1 VRDETGLAGLPRMAR
16 ILPSWSVVATLL
28 TFTAC
33 GHQRSQPGSS
43 DSSTVSTPVA
53 DSAQRRAMAD
63 TTMWPSY
70 GRDFTNQR
78 WSPLNQINTSN
89 VAQLKPAWINHS
101 GIPHAS
107 ETNPVVVDG
116 VMYFTTALN
125 HVIAVDARTGVVK
138 WEYAHQYRTTAD
150 CCATNNKG
158 VAVYGGKV
166 YMGTLDARLV
176 ALDARSGRLIWDV
189 QVGDNNAGYHLTGAP
204 IAVDGRSSPG

>member
-1 VRDETGLAGLPRMAR
+1 MRDETGLAGLPRMAR

>member
-1 VRDETGLAGLPRMAR
+1 MAR

-125 HVIAVDARTGVVK
+125 HVI
-138 WEYAHQYRTTAD
+138 
-150 CCATNNKG
+150 
-158 VAVYGGKV
+158 
-166 YMGTLDARLV
+166 
-176 ALDARSGRLIWDV
+176 
-189 QVGDNNAGYHLTGAP
+189 
-204 IAVDGRSSPG
+204 